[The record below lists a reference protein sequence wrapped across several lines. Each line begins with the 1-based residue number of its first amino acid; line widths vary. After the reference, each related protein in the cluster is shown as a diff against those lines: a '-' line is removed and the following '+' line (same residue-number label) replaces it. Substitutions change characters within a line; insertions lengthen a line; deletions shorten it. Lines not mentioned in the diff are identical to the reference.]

1 MILKQTISGG
11 KQASCLLLSILL
23 LCWLLISCSSSSSLY
38 DKTESQ
44 FSGKALF
51 NDKVKIRH
59 AKGFTI
65 DYYDHYKVVKI
76 LSPFEKSTDTMSY
89 VLLQRGTPRPK
100 EFAENQVIEI
110 PVRSLVVMSSLH
122 IGLVGFLEAEDIL
135 TGMGNLKYVSS
146 PKVMERIKSGKIVEV
161 GKDQG
166 INEELLVTMRPDLV
180 MAIGSPVSKIN
191 RYQSLRQAGIPV
203 MINSEWI
210 ETTPLARAEWV
221 KLMGALL
228 NKEELVNRKFQVV
241 EEQYNRLA
249 VLARKAKSKPS
260 VITGMNSKD
269 SWFVPN
275 GNSYVSKF
283 LQDAGGAYHWINT
296 KATGSLPLSF
306 ETVYPVALKADY
318 WLNVSIT
325 NIQSREDILA
335 KDTRYAD
342 FQTFKTGQIYSYNKR
357 FNNNGANDYWES
369 GAVNPDKVLADL
381 IRILHPELLPDHE
394 LVYYKK
400 IN

>member
-11 KQASCLLLSILL
+11 KQVSCLFLSILL

-44 FSGKALF
+44 FTGKALF
-51 NDKVKIRH
+51 NDKVKITH

-65 DYYDHYKVVKI
+65 HYYDHYKVVKI
-76 LSPFEKSTDTMSY
+76 LSPFEKSTDTISY

-100 EFAENQVIEI
+100 EFAENQLIEI

-146 PKVMERIKSGKIVEV
+146 PKVIERIKSGKIAEV

-166 INEELLVTMRPDLV
+166 INEELLITMRPDLV

-241 EEQYNRLA
+241 EEQYNRLTG
-249 VLARKAKSKPS
+249 LAKKAKTKPS

-275 GNSYVSKF
+275 GNSYVSRF
-283 LQDAGGAYHWINT
+283 LQDAGGSYHWSNT

-306 ETVYPVALKADY
+306 EAVYPVALKADY

-357 FNNNGANDYWES
+357 FNGNGANDYWES

-381 IRILHPELLPDHE
+381 IRILHPELLPDHD
-394 LVYYKK
+394 LIYYKK

>member
-1 MILKQTISGG
+1 MILKQTTSGG

-44 FSGKALF
+44 FTGKALF

-110 PVRSLVVMSSLH
+110 PIRSLVVMSSLH

-146 PKVMERIKSGKIVEV
+146 PKVIERIKSGKIAEV

-166 INEELLVTMRPDLV
+166 INEELLITMRPDLM

-249 VLARKAKSKPS
+249 GLAKKAKSKPS

-283 LQDAGGAYHWINT
+283 LQDAGGSYHWINT
-296 KATGSLPLSF
+296 KSTGSLPLSF
-306 ETVYPVALKADY
+306 EAVYPVALKADY

-325 NIQSREDILA
+325 NVKSRENILSKDI
-335 KDTRYAD
+335 RYAD
-342 FQTFKTGQIYSYNKR
+342 FESFKSGQIYSYNKR
-357 FNNNGANDYWES
+357 FNSNGANDYWES

-381 IRILHPELLPDHE
+381 IRILHPELLPDHD